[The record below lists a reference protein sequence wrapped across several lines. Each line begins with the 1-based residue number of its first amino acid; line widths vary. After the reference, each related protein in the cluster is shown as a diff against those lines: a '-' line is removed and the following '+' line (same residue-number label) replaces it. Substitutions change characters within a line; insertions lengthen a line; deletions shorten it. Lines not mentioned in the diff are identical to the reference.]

1 MRVFF
6 DTEFV
11 NRNGRTFLIS
21 IGAVREDGAELY
33 LENRDFDRDDLI
45 DGWMRDHVMDK
56 LSPADHAVPYAEI
69 GPAFARF
76 CLEHGPAELWAHY
89 AAHDFVAACDLYG
102 GMLLMPEGMPKFCMD
117 TKVVS
122 VMTGIALPSQS
133 GTPNEHHAL
142 VDARWGKLALDALG
156 VPFARFDPER
166 DYELPSG
173 GGPGMSF
180 PA

>member
-1 MRVFF
+1 MSAYNSEMAHLDGV
-6 DTEFV
+6 
-11 NRNGRTFLIS
+11 
-21 IGAVREDGAELY
+21 IGAEREARVREIRAK
-33 LENRDFDRDDLI
+33 R
-45 DGWMRDHVMDK
+45 K
-56 LSPADHAVPYAEI
+56 QA
-69 GPAFARF
+69 
-76 CLEHGPAELWAHY
+76 
-89 AAHDFVAACDLYG
+89 VAAITSGESALRS
-102 GMLLMPEGMPKFCMD
+102 D